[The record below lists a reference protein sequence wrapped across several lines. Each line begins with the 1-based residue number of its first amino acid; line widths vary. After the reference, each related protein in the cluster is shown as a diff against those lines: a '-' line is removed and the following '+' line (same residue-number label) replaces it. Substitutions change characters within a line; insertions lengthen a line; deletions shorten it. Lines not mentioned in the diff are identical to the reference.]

1 MEFEKC
7 ELPKR
12 AFYKKTKMYLFL
24 TEFIESGAK
33 CARVTNWEKE
43 YANTAS
49 VRGSM
54 KAATKRYNFP
64 QIKVSTV
71 NKEIYLINTSF
82 LPKEEGA
89 S

>member
-1 MEFEKC
+1 MNFEKC

-33 CARVTNWEKE
+33 CARVTNWEEK
-43 YANTAS
+43 YASISSAS
-49 VRGSM
+49 GSM
-54 KAATKRYNFP
+54 NAAIKRYNFP
-64 QIKVSTV
+64 QVKISVA
-71 NKEIYLINTSF
+71 NKGLYLINTSF
-82 LPKEEGA
+82 LPNEESA

>member
-1 MEFEKC
+1 MKFEKC
-7 ELPKR
+7 ELPKLE
-12 AFYKKTKMYLFL
+12 FYKKTKLYLFL

-33 CARVTNWEKE
+33 CARATNWEKE

-49 VRGSM
+49 ILATM
-54 KAATKRYNFP
+54 KAATKRYNYP
-64 QIKVSTV
+64 QIKVCVV

-82 LPKEEGA
+82 LPKEENA

>member
-1 MEFEKC
+1 MKLEKC

-12 AFYKKTKMYLFL
+12 AFYKKTKLYLFL

-43 YANTAS
+43 YANTTSILAT
-49 VRGSM
+49 M

-64 QIKVSTV
+64 QIKVTTV
-71 NKEIYLINTSF
+71 NKEVYLINTSF
-82 LPKEEGA
+82 LPKEENA

>member
-1 MEFEKC
+1 MKLEKC

-12 AFYKKTKMYLFL
+12 EFYKKTKMYLFL

-43 YANTAS
+43 YVSTTSIMSA
-49 VRGSM
+49 M

-64 QIKVSTV
+64 QIKVSMV
-71 NKEIYLINTSF
+71 NKEVYLINTSF
-82 LPKEEGA
+82 LPKEESA

>member
-1 MEFEKC
+1 MKLEKC

-33 CARVTNWEKE
+33 CARVNNWEEE
-43 YANTAS
+43 YVNISSAQGAL
-49 VRGSM
+49 
-54 KAATKRYNFP
+54 KAAEKRYNYP
-64 QIKVSTV
+64 QIKVVVV
-71 NKEIYLINTSF
+71 NKEVYLINTSF
-82 LPKEEGA
+82 LPKEESA

>member
-1 MEFEKC
+1 MKLEKC

-33 CARVTNWEKE
+33 CARVTNWKE
-43 YANTAS
+43 EYTNISSAQGAI
-49 VRGSM
+49 
-54 KAATKRYNFP
+54 KAAAKRYNYP
-64 QIKVSTV
+64 QIKVGVV

-82 LPKEEGA
+82 LSEEEGA

>member
-1 MEFEKC
+1 MNLEKC

-12 AFYKKTKMYLFL
+12 AFYKKTKLYLFL

-33 CARVTNWEKE
+33 CARVTNWGKE

-49 VRGSM
+49 MMATM
-54 KAATKRYNFP
+54 KAATKRYNFT

-71 NKEIYLINTSF
+71 NKEVYLINTSF
-82 LPKEEGA
+82 LPKEESA